1 MNSQDENFI
10 INQQLSYSLT
20 TMESAV
26 CRPPTDFWGAILQIF
41 PIKQYDII
49 ILDINLITVSA
60 LSMDAMVV
68 KPVYLAQDRNSQG
81 FSIE

>member
-26 CRPPTDFWGAILQIF
+26 CRPPTDFWGAILHIF

-68 KPVYLAQDRNSQG
+68 KPVYLAQDRNLQG